1 MKWSLMSSFSKQL
14 VFQDTLKAIIVDEA
28 GQATE
33 PETLAAITDSDA
45 FVVLAGDHCQL
56 GPTVMSPKAEQA
68 GLGVSL
74 LERLFT
80 KNPYTNDG
88 CRDEYHGVKLLR
100 NFR

>member
-1 MKWSLMSSFSKQL
+1 M
-14 VFQDTLKAIIVDEA
+14 DEA

-80 KNPYTNDG
+80 KNPYTNDR